1 MTALKTTAL
10 TLAALCALLIQNAAF
25 AGDPYDDYEESYDG
39 SDSRFAFSVQ
49 GGVAPP
55 TGSLTDYHEVGFS
68 IGGGVSYNLNP
79 HLALNVISVSYD
91 RFGLDQ
97 ERVETDLGVQSTGA
111 SIAMLSVM
119 GGVRARFIPD
129 GFSPFVVADAGLVR
143 SSVGD
148 WTEDG
153 TPYTG
158 FSESDFGMSLGGGIE
173 GPMSITSSV
182 FSEIRVNVAF
192 TDGDTQTYV
201 PVRAGMRF
209 HF

>member
-10 TLAALCALLIQNAAF
+10 TLAALCALLIQNAAS
-25 AGDPYDDYEESYDG
+25 ADDSYDDYEESYDG

-68 IGGGVSYNLNP
+68 LGGGVSYNMSP
-79 HLALNVISVSYD
+79 HLALNVISVGYD

-97 ERVETDLGVQSTGA
+97 ERVETDSGVQTTGA
-111 SIAMLSVM
+111 SITMLSVM
-119 GGVRARFIPD
+119 GGVKARFIPE
-129 GFSPFVVADAGLVR
+129 GFSPFMVADAGIVR

-148 WTEDG
+148 FTADG
-153 TPYTG
+153 TPYSG
-158 FSESDFGMSLGGGIE
+158 FSESDFGISLGGGLE

-182 FSEIRVNVAF
+182 FSEIRVNMAF
-192 TDGDTQTYV
+192 TEGDTQTYV